1 MVNVSTIFN
10 NFKIKVNDLD
20 IITLKAVHA
29 DLKKLSDVVDNEA
42 VKNTKFNTL
51 KKKVKK
57 LDKIPDTT
65 NLIYI
70 NQ

>member
-10 NFKIKVNDLD
+10 NLKIKVNDLD
-20 IITLKAVHA
+20 IITLKVVHA
-29 DLKKLSDVVDNEA
+29 DLKKLSYVVDNEA

>member
-10 NFKIKVNDLD
+10 NLKIKVNDLD

>member
-1 MVNVSTIFN
+1 MINVSTIFN
-10 NFKIKVNDLD
+10 HLKTKVNDLD
-20 IITLKAVHA
+20 IITLKTVHA
-29 DLKKLSDVVDNEA
+29 DLKKLSDVVHNEV

>member
-10 NFKIKVNDLD
+10 NLKIKVNDLD

-57 LDKIPDTT
+57 LDKIPYTT

>member
-10 NFKIKVNDLD
+10 NLKIKVNDLD

-51 KKKVKK
+51 KKQVKK

>member
-10 NFKIKVNDLD
+10 NLKIKVNDLD
-20 IITLKAVHA
+20 IITLKTVHA

>member
-10 NFKIKVNDLD
+10 NLKIKVNDLD
-20 IITLKAVHA
+20 IITLKVVHA

-70 NQ
+70 YQ

>member
-10 NFKIKVNDLD
+10 NLKIKVNDLD

-70 NQ
+70 N

>member
-10 NFKIKVNDLD
+10 NLKIKVNDLD

-29 DLKKLSDVVDNEA
+29 DSKKLSDVVDNEA

>member
-1 MVNVSTIFN
+1 MINVSTIFN
-10 NFKIKVNDLD
+10 HLKKKVNDLD
-20 IITLKAVHA
+20 IITLKTVHA
-29 DLKKLSDVVDNEA
+29 DLKKLSDVVHNEV

>member
-10 NFKIKVNDLD
+10 NLKIKVNDLD
-20 IITLKAVHA
+20 IITLKVVHA

-51 KKKVKK
+51 KKQVKK

>member
-10 NFKIKVNDLD
+10 NLKIKVNDLD
-20 IITLKAVHA
+20 IITLKVVHA